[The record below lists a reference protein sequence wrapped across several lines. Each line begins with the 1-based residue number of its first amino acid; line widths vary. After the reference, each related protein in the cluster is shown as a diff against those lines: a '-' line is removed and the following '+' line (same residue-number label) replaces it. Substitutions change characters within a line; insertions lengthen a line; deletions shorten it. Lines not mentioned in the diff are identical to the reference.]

1 MRVTATTEA
10 AASTAADTI
19 VVGLVEGEGVP
30 HDVESGVLQAL
41 VDAGEAKTKP
51 CHLAVVHAVGKRWIL
66 VGLGP
71 RAKLNA
77 EGLRIAA
84 AAAHGRARDLG
95 AEVVCWELPHKAR
108 EHQPARAVVEGTLLA
123 AYRFTAFKSG
133 LSATPLRGQTPKRN
147 GEDDTIA
154 QLIVSDHVDQTAE
167 VARAAVVAEAVNAA
181 RDLQNTPANHM
192 TPTALGARAKAI
204 AAGQA
209 ALSCEVVGRDRLVER
224 SMGAFAAVAAGSE
237 EEPAL
242 ITLRYEPEDAA
253 GPVLGLVGKGVTFD
267 SGGISIKPAGSM
279 ADMKYDMTGGAAVI
293 EALGAIAALRLPV
306 RVVGVVGATENLLSG
321 GAMKPSDVVT
331 AASGLT
337 VQIDNT
343 DAEGRLVL
351 ADCLH
356 HAIGQ
361 GAERL
366 VDVATLTGAIMST
379 LGKVYSGFWADDED
393 WAAEVASAADDAGEL
408 IWRMPLHER
417 YAELIKGTTADV
429 ANQSPLR
436 TGAACTAAEFLHRFT
451 GGVPWAHLDI
461 CGTAW
466 DSGRAYAPKGGTGV
480 MVRTLVAL
488 AERVSAEAQPASA
501 EAHLAGA
508 DGDAAAT

>member
-1 MRVTATTEA
+1 MRVTATTQA

-19 VVGLVEGEGVP
+19 VVGLVESEGVP
-30 HDVESGVLQAL
+30 HDVEGGALQAL

-51 CHLAVVHAVGKRWIL
+51 CHLAVTHAVGKRWIL
-66 VGLGP
+66 VGLGA
-71 RAKLNA
+71 RDKLSA
-77 EGLRIAA
+77 EALRLAA
-84 AAAHGRARDLG
+84 AAAHGRARELG
-95 AEVVCWELPHKAR
+95 AATICWELPHKAR

-133 LSATPLRGQTPKRN
+133 ASATPSRGQTPKRN
-147 GEDDTIA
+147 GEDDTITE
-154 QLIVSDHVDQTAE
+154 LIVSDHVDQADE
-167 VARAAVVAEAVNAA
+167 VARAVVVTEAVNAA

-192 TPTALGARAKAI
+192 TPTALGARAQAI
-204 AAGQA
+204 AEGHK
-209 ALSCEVVGRDRLVER
+209 ALSCEVVGRDGLRER
-224 SMGAFAAVAAGSE
+224 SMGAFAAVAAGSD

-293 EALGAIAALRLPV
+293 EALGAIAALGLPV

-321 GAMKPSDVVT
+321 SAMKPSDVVT

-393 WAAEVASAADDAGEL
+393 WAAEVAGAADEAGEL

-417 YAELIKGTTADV
+417 YAELVKGATADV

-488 AERVSAEAQPASA
+488 AERVSA
-501 EAHLAGA
+501 
-508 DGDAAAT
+508 DAAAR

>member
-10 AASTAADTI
+10 AASTAADTVI
-19 VVGLVEGEGVP
+19 VGLVEGEGVA
-30 HDVESGVLQAL
+30 HDVDGGVLQAL
-41 VDAGEAKTKP
+41 VDAGEAKAKP
-51 CHLAVVHAVGKRWIL
+51 CHLAVAHAAGKRWIL
-66 VGLGP
+66 VGLGA
-71 RAKLNA
+71 REQLSA
-77 EGLRIAA
+77 EGLRLAA
-84 AAAHGRARDLG
+84 AAAHGRARELG
-95 AEVVCWELPHKAR
+95 ATTVCWELPHKAR

-123 AYRFTAFKSG
+123 AYRFTAFTSG
-133 LSATPLRGQTPKRN
+133 
-147 GEDDTIA
+147 DDDGAVGIA
-154 QLIVSDHVDQTAE
+154 ELIVADHADQAAE
-167 VARAAVVAEAVNAA
+167 VARAAIVAEAVNAA

-192 TPTALGARAKAI
+192 TPTALGARALAI
-204 AAGQA
+204 AADHG
-209 ALSCEVVGRDRLVER
+209 ALSCEVVGREAIVARG
-224 SMGAFAAVAAGSE
+224 MGAFAAVAAGSE

-242 ITLRYEPEDAA
+242 ITLRYEPDGAV

-293 EALGAIAALRLPV
+293 EALGAIAALGVPV

-321 GAMKPSDVVT
+321 SAMKPSDVVT

-356 HAIGQ
+356 HAIEQ

-379 LGKVYSGFWADDED
+379 LGKVYSGFWADDEG
-393 WAAEVASAADDAGEL
+393 WAAEVAGAAGEAGEL

-417 YAELIKGTTADV
+417 YAELVKGATADV
-429 ANQSPLR
+429 ANQSPVR

-488 AERVSAEAQPASA
+488 AERASA
-501 EAHLAGA
+501 
-508 DGDAAAT
+508 DASTAEQ

>member
-1 MRVTATTEA
+1 MRLTATTEA

-30 HDVESGVLQAL
+30 HDVEDGALQAL
-41 VDAGEAKTKP
+41 VDAGEATTKP
-51 CHLAVVHAVGKRWIL
+51 CHLAVAHAAGKRWIL
-66 VGLGP
+66 VGLGA
-71 RAKLNA
+71 RDRLSA
-77 EGLRIAA
+77 EGLRLAA

-95 AEVVCWELPHKAR
+95 ATTICWELPHKAR

-133 LSATPLRGQTPKRN
+133 DDN
-147 GEDDTIA
+147 GASGIA
-154 QLIVSDHVDQTAE
+154 ELIVSDHVDQAAE
-167 VARAAVVAEAVNAA
+167 VARAVVVAEAVNGA

-192 TPTALGARAKAI
+192 TPTALGARAEAI
-204 AAGQA
+204 AAEHG
-209 ALSCEVVGRDRLVER
+209 ALSCEVVGRAEIVAR

-242 ITLRYEPEDAA
+242 ITLRYEPEDAV

-293 EALGAIAALRLPV
+293 EALGAIAALGLPV

-321 GAMKPSDVVT
+321 SAMKPSDVVT

-356 HAIGQ
+356 HAIGL

-379 LGKVYSGFWADDED
+379 LGKVYSGFWADDEG
-393 WAAEVASAADDAGEL
+393 WAATVAGAADEAGEL

-417 YAELIKGTTADV
+417 YAELVKGATADV

-488 AERVSAEAQPASA
+488 AERVSAEA
-501 EAHLAGA
+501 
-508 DGDAAAT
+508 AAR

>member
-10 AASTAADTI
+10 AASTAADTV

-30 HDVESGVLQAL
+30 HDVEGGVLQAL
-41 VDAGEAKTKP
+41 VDAGEAKARP
-51 CHLAVVHAVGKRWIL
+51 GHLAVTHAAGKRWIL
-66 VGLGP
+66 VGLGA
-71 RAKLNA
+71 RGALGA
-77 EGLRIAA
+77 EGLRLAA
-84 AAAHGRARDLG
+84 AAAHGRARELG
-95 AEVVCWELPHKAR
+95 AQVLCWELPHKAR

-133 LSATPLRGQTPKRN
+133 
-147 GEDDTIA
+147 DDDAAASGIA
-154 QLIVSDHVDQTAE
+154 GLIVSDHVDQAAA
-167 VARAAVVAEAVNAA
+167 VARAVVVAEAVNAA

-192 TPTALGARAKAI
+192 TPTVLGARATAI
-204 AAGQA
+204 AAGHD
-209 ALSCEVVGRDRLVER
+209 ALSCEVVGRAEIVARG
-224 SMGAFAAVAAGSE
+224 MGAFAAVAAGSD

-242 ITLRYEPEDAA
+242 ITLRYEPADAAA

-267 SGGISIKPAGSM
+267 AGGISIKPAGSM

-293 EALGAIAALRLPV
+293 EALGAIAALSLPV
-306 RVVGVVGATENLLSG
+306 RVVGVVGATENLLGAS
-321 GAMKPSDVVT
+321 AMKPSDVVT
-331 AASGLT
+331 SASGLT

-356 HAIGQ
+356 HAIAL

-366 VDVATLTGAIMST
+366 IDVATLTGAIMST
-379 LGKVYSGFWADDED
+379 LGRVYSGFWADDEA
-393 WAAEVASAADDAGEL
+393 WAGAVAGAAEEAGEL
-408 IWRMPLHER
+408 IWRLPLHER
-417 YAELIKGTTADV
+417 YAELVKGATADV

-466 DSGRAYAPKGGTGV
+466 DGGRAYAPKGGTGV

-488 AERVSAEAQPASA
+488 AERA
-501 EAHLAGA
+501 AGTA
-508 DGDAAAT
+508 

>member
-10 AASTAADTI
+10 AASTAADT
-19 VVGLVEGEGVP
+19 VVIGLVEGEGVP
-30 HDVESGVLQAL
+30 HDVDGGALQAL
-41 VDAGEAKTKP
+41 VDAGEATTKP

-66 VGLGP
+66 VGLGA
-71 RAKLNA
+71 RGKLSA
-77 EGLRIAA
+77 EGLRLAA

-95 AEVVCWELPHKAR
+95 AVTICWELPHKAR

-123 AYRFTAFKSG
+123 AYRFTAFKSA
-133 LSATPLRGQTPKRN
+133 S
-147 GEDDTIA
+147 DDGA
-154 QLIVSDHVDQTAE
+154 SGVAELIVSDHVDQTDE
-167 VARAAVVAEAVNAA
+167 VARAAIVAEAVNAA

-192 TPTALGARAKAI
+192 TPTALGARAATI
-204 AAGQA
+204 AAKHA
-209 ALSCEVVGRDRLVER
+209 KLSCEVVGRDGIVER
-224 SMGAFAAVAAGSE
+224 SMGAFAAVAAGSD

-242 ITLRYEPEDAA
+242 ITLRYEPQDAV

-293 EALGAIAALRLPV
+293 EALGAIAALGLPV

-321 GAMKPSDVVT
+321 SAMKPSDVVT

-379 LGKVYSGFWADDED
+379 LGKVYSGFWADDEA
-393 WAAEVASAADDAGEL
+393 WAAEVAGAAEEAGEL

-417 YAELIKGTTADV
+417 YAELVKGATADV

-488 AERVSAEAQPASA
+488 AERASA
-501 EAHLAGA
+501 
-508 DGDAAAT
+508 DAAQQ

>member
-10 AASTAADTI
+10 AASTAADTV
-19 VVGLVEGEGVP
+19 VVGLVEGEGVA
-30 HDVESGVLQAL
+30 HDVDDGALQAL
-41 VDAGEAKTKP
+41 VDAGEAKAKP
-51 CHLAVVHAVGKRWIL
+51 CHLAVAHAAGKRWIL
-66 VGLGP
+66 VGLGA
-71 RAKLNA
+71 REQLSA
-77 EGLRIAA
+77 EGLRLAA

-95 AEVVCWELPHKAR
+95 ATTICWELPHKAR
-108 EHQPARAVVEGTLLA
+108 EHQPARAVVEGMLLA

-133 LSATPLRGQTPKRN
+133 
-147 GEDDTIA
+147 DDDAAVGIA
-154 QLIVSDHVDQTAE
+154 ELIVSDHVDQAAE

-192 TPTALGARAKAI
+192 TPTALGARALAI
-204 AAGQA
+204 AASHET
-209 ALSCEVVGRDRLVER
+209 LSCEVVGRDGIVER

-242 ITLRYEPEDAA
+242 ITLRYEPEGAS

-293 EALGAIAALRLPV
+293 EALGAIAALALPV

-321 GAMKPSDVVT
+321 SAMKPSDVVT

-356 HAIGQ
+356 HAIDQ

-379 LGKVYSGFWADDED
+379 LGKVYSGFWADDEE
-393 WAAEVASAADDAGEL
+393 WALEVAGAAGDAGEL

-417 YAELIKGTTADV
+417 YAELVKGATADV
-429 ANQSPLR
+429 ANQSPVR

-488 AERVSAEAQPASA
+488 AERASA
-501 EAHLAGA
+501 A
-508 DGDAAAT
+508 

>member
-19 VVGLVEGEGVP
+19 IVGLIEGEGVP
-30 HDVESGVLQAL
+30 HDVEGGALQAL
-41 VDAGEAKTKP
+41 LDAGEAKTKP
-51 CHLAVVHAVGKRWIL
+51 CHLAVARAAGKRWIL
-66 VGLGP
+66 VGLGA
-71 RAKLNA
+71 RDKLSA
-77 EGLRIAA
+77 EGLRLAA
-84 AAAHGRARDLG
+84 AAAHGRARELS
-95 AEVVCWELPHKAR
+95 AATICWELPHKAR
-108 EHQPARAVVEGTLLA
+108 EHQPARAVVEGTLMA

-133 LSATPLRGQTPKRN
+133 
-147 GEDDTIA
+147 DDNDVSSGIA
-154 QLIVSDHVDQTAE
+154 ELIVSDHADQTAE
-167 VARAAVVAEAVNAA
+167 VARARTVAEAVNAA

-192 TPTALGARAKAI
+192 TPTALGAHAEAI
-204 AAGQA
+204 AAEHA
-209 ALSCEVVGRDRLVER
+209 ALSCEVVGREEIVARG
-224 SMGAFAAVAAGSE
+224 MGAFAAVAAGSA

-242 ITLRYEPEDAA
+242 ITLRYEPADAA
-253 GPVLGLVGKGVTFD
+253 GPILGLVGKGVTFD

-293 EALGAIAALRLPV
+293 EALGAIAALGLAV

-379 LGKVYSGFWADDED
+379 LGKVYSGFWADDEA
-393 WAAEVASAADDAGEL
+393 WAAEVAAAASEAGEL

-417 YAELIKGTTADV
+417 YAELVKGATADV
-429 ANQSPLR
+429 ANQSPVR

-488 AERVSAEAQPASA
+488 AERVSAEAGRVSA
-501 EAHLAGA
+501 EAEPTSGEAQRANAG
-508 DGDAAAT
+508 GDTAAT